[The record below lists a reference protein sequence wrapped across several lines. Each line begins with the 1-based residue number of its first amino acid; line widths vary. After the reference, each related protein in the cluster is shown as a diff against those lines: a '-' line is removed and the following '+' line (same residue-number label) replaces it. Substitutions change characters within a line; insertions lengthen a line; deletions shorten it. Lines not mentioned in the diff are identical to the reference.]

1 MKQQQVNVSD
11 HSNTSIITDYLEA
24 MQVEI
29 NSSKSYTRV
38 TKSILTSLSGFQA
51 KPFSSMQRNDIIT
64 FFNSLRKSE
73 DEDPMHKWIGT
84 YNNYH
89 MSITRFFKWLEHPD
103 LEPSARPKPQIM
115 YNIPRIRRK
124 EVSLYKPSNLWTLE
138 DDILFL
144 RWCPKERDRCYHAIS
159 RDLSARPHEILNLKI
174 KDIVLKSV
182 NNKQYAEVLVNGKTG
197 SRQLPL
203 IDSLPYIKQWLD
215 CHPFRN
221 NREAYFICSLDHR
234 LYGKQLQ
241 IRGLQFMY
249 ERYKKYYFPKL
260 LKDSTMSKVD
270 KQHIQDLLRKPWN
283 PYIRRHSSLTQKS
296 KYLKEHILR
305 QHAGWSPR
313 SQMHLKYVHYFGN
326 ESSESIL
333 QEYGIL
339 PKDNAEADVL
349 KPKQCPNCNEPNRPD
364 QKFCIKCRMVLTY
377 DAYSET
383 MDSEKQKQD
392 RLESME
398 GRLNTMQSMVEKLV
412 LTVTKTTDQ
421 EQQTELV
428 KSMYESGWLRVPEN
442 DSAAK

>member
-1 MKQQQVNVSD
+1 MTYWYILYLSTTIYFIVKQQQVNVSD
-11 HSNTSIITDYLEA
+11 HSNSNIITDYLQA

-29 NSSKSYTRV
+29 NSSKSYARV
-38 TKSILTSLSGFQA
+38 TKSVLTSLSGFPA

-84 YNNYH
+84 YNNYL
-89 MSITRFFKWLEHPD
+89 MNITRFFKWLEHPE
-103 LEPSARPKPQIM
+103 LEPSARPKPRIM
-115 YNIPRIRRK
+115 YNIPRLRRK
-124 EVSLYKPSNLWTLE
+124 EVSLYKPSDLWTLE
-138 DDILFL
+138 DDLLFL

-249 ERYKKYYFPKL
+249 ERYKEYYFPKL

-283 PYIRRHSSLTQKS
+283 PYIRK
-296 KYLKEHILR
+296 
-305 QHAGWSPR
+305 A
-313 SQMHLKYVHYFGN
+313 
-326 ESSESIL
+326 
-333 QEYGIL
+333 
-339 PKDNAEADVL
+339 
-349 KPKQCPNCNEPNRPD
+349 
-364 QKFCIKCRMVLTY
+364 
-377 DAYSET
+377 
-383 MDSEKQKQD
+383 
-392 RLESME
+392 
-398 GRLNTMQSMVEKLV
+398 LNTRNVFSFI
-412 LTVTKTTDQ
+412 T
-421 EQQTELV
+421 
-428 KSMYESGWLRVPEN
+428 
-442 DSAAK
+442 